1 MTSVNLIINPN
12 FSTDISSLSSSNRW
26 RPTSLGTG
34 NSATYVSG
42 SGWALLRV
50 EGLHEPSDVHY
61 DRDHFCSYD
70 YLVKNRATVEVDMVD
85 LQSASTLQIQYW
97 VECQT
102 PDGSGGYEL
111 GKIYFQVRAGGS
123 EGLSDPLVYEVFAN
137 DNQTSDTSWRTATIT
152 IPASLKALYPD
163 TLVIE
168 AWGGLKPLWG
178 YDASIPGPAGGQGW
192 ANIYINYVT
201 LMSEVSDPV
210 PSFTCA
216 VDALVPPITVNFTDK
231 TVWGSPYSTYLG
243 ATGTYLWNFGDGQTS
258 TVQNPTHVYT
268 IPGEYTVTL
277 TVTRYFTPNIVR
289 SYTYSTPIDATRTL
303 PVARFYAAHREVHT
317 GDSVTFTN
325 LSKGNPEPRSIW
337 TINGQTYYTKHPT
350 VTFTNEGIYNVKLE
364 LNTIKDYAREYRMS
378 GSMWYD
384 IYEPKYMTDNDPD
397 TWWEVTNNSM
407 AHHWVST
414 LDPFEPTLPAATH
427 YKIRCHPTDT
437 TLAPTQWLVYVIPY
451 DSEDPPV
458 LIDTITGQTWTA
470 GEEKTFTLPTHDAGQ
485 RYYFAQMRSS
495 VSSNALQIAGFS
507 IYRDSDEVITDS
519 VEKAGYITVMDTEYT
534 KASASNLYRI
544 YFDGV
549 LATLNGAGLPL
560 GARYSDLNITRTID
574 TGEGDSAEFSI
585 IIPTDTVAGKLT
597 VGTEVMILNETDII
611 FSGEMTEVSKELLT
625 PANIPIQK
633 YKYRIK
639 CRGDLHRLDSVV
651 TNKDNLGTTYGTPA
665 EIVKAI
671 LPEAWQGELLDMGES
686 SSFNIVTGSVG
697 ENLNNYVENIKYSI
711 RARRPRLVLKIIESY
726 QIPGHTYIKIAGNLY
741 DVISTGDVLI
751 SPINESVYTI
761 YDNLPYY
768 GTFTEIGLLGTHQF
782 SVGDILI
789 APLNPVIDFSPE
801 FGDVTGRANFIANQD
816 AFDVKTDDAQDIK
829 KTLFLIKGKDA
840 DGNLISATTPS
851 CLVRTGAL
859 PEYCTLTSV
868 RDEGII
874 CSEETVDP
882 LGVNCLYVKGHNFKL
897 SENPHPTVTGEWW
910 YLLRYPSISEFAFK
924 ITDVIQITEP
934 NGDEVS
940 KLILDRPYFGVKKG
954 WNVSS
959 KDKIYVD
966 NISLFESYPKIEGYT
981 ACLVGEEFVPVYG
994 IGADE
999 LGNYIIVSDVTHPM
1013 YPNTGR
1019 TRSHVFTDGMVKLN
1033 PGIPHGTGV
1042 LVRPITLNGTNI
1054 LDEDHPQEGSP
1065 IDLYGKRVE
1074 TLNISTNTTMQALE
1088 QYATACL
1095 VNGSTPYKT
1104 GEITVT
1110 PYQLR
1115 DMTSST
1121 FSRIEPGDMV
1131 SITHPDGTVDE
1142 VRVSKYSIDAMRM
1155 RVTLE
1160 YGEVRKDIMN
1170 AINKKVLANNSNV

>member
-1 MTSVNLIINPN
+1 
-12 FSTDISSLSSSNRW
+12 
-26 RPTSLGTG
+26 
-34 NSATYVSG
+34 
-42 SGWALLRV
+42 
-50 EGLHEPSDVHY
+50 
-61 DRDHFCSYD
+61 
-70 YLVKNRATVEVDMVD
+70 VKNRAVLEVSGLD
-85 LQSASTLQIQYW
+85 LRSASTLNIRYW
-97 VECQT
+97 VEYQT
-102 PDGSGGYEL
+102 PEGSGGYEL
-111 GKIYFQVRAGGS
+111 GKIYFQVRAGGV
-123 EGLSDPLVYEVFAN
+123 EGARDPLVHEVFSN
-137 DNQTSDTSWRTATIT
+137 DYHTSDDGWRDVTVT
-152 IPASLKALYPD
+152 IPQWLKSYPI
-163 TLVIE
+163 TSLVIE
-168 AWGGLKPLWG
+168 AWGGLKQEWG
-178 YDASIPGPAGGQGW
+178 STGGGDQGW
-192 ANIYINYVT
+192 ANIYID
-201 LMSEVSDPV
+201 SVSITSSIVDPV

-216 VDALVPPITVNFTDK
+216 ADSNVPPITVNFTDK
-231 TVWGSPYSTYLG
+231 TVWGSPNSTYLG
-243 ATGTYLWNFGDGQTS
+243 ARGTYLWNFGDGQTS
-258 TVQNPTHVYT
+258 TDQNPTHVYT

-289 SYTYSTPIDATRTL
+289 TYTYSTPIDATRTL
-303 PVARFYAAHREVHT
+303 PVARFYAARREIHT

-350 VTFTNEGIYNVKLE
+350 VTFANEGIYDVKLE
-364 LNTIKDYAREYRMS
+364 LNTINDYAREYRMS

-384 IYEPKYMTDNDPD
+384 THEPKYMTDNDPD

-407 AHHWVST
+407 AHHWVATTDS
-414 LDPFEPTLPAATH
+414 FEPTLPAATH

-451 DSEDPPV
+451 ITEDPPV
-458 LIDTITGQTWTA
+458 LIDTITGLTWTA
-470 GEEKTFTLPTHDAGQ
+470 GEEKTFTLPAHDAGQ

-507 IYRDSDEVITDS
+507 IYRDSDEVLTDS
-519 VEKAGYITVMDTEYT
+519 VEKAGYITVMDEGYT
-534 KASASNLYRI
+534 KTSASSLYRI

-549 LATLNGAGLPL
+549 LATLNGAGQPL
-560 GARYSDLNITRTID
+560 GARYLDLNITRTID

-611 FSGEMTEVSKELLT
+611 FSGEMTEVSKELLS
-625 PANIPIQK
+625 PPNVPIQK
-633 YKYRIK
+633 YKYLIK

-651 TNKDNLGTTYGTPA
+651 TNKDNIGTAYGTPA
-665 EIVKAI
+665 EVVKAI
-671 LPEAWQGELLDMGES
+671 LPEAWQGELLDMGEA

-711 RARRPRLVLKIIESY
+711 RARRPRLVLKAVEVY
-726 QIPGHTYIKIAGNLY
+726 QSAGHTYFSVVGNLE
-741 DVISTGDVLI
+741 DVIVAGDVLL
-751 SPINESVYTI
+751 SPITESIYTVYETLNYGI
-761 YDNLPYY
+761 Y
-768 GTFTEIGLLGTHQF
+768 TEIDLLGTYPF

-801 FGDVTGRANFIANQD
+801 FDDVTGRANFIANKD
-816 AFDVKTDDAQDIK
+816 AFDVKSDDAQDIK

-840 DGNLISATTPS
+840 DGNIISATTPS
-851 CLVRTGAL
+851 CLVKTGAL

-874 CSEETVDP
+874 CSEETVDS

-910 YLLRYPSISEFAFK
+910 SVLVYPYLREFPFK
-924 ITDVIQITEP
+924 ITDVIQTTES
-934 NGDEVS
+934 NGDKVS
-940 KLILDRPYFGVKKG
+940 KLILDRVCHAVKTG
-954 WNVSS
+954 WTVTS

-966 NISLFESYPKIEGYT
+966 NISQFESYPTIEGYT

-1019 TRSHVFTDGMVKLN
+1019 SRSHVFTDGKVKLN

-1042 LVRPITLNGTNI
+1042 LVRPVTLNGTNI
-1054 LDEDHPQEGSP
+1054 LDEDHPQDGSP

-1095 VNGSTPYKT
+1095 INGSTPYKT

-1121 FSRIEPGDMV
+1121 FSRIKPGDMV

-1142 VRVSKYSIDAMRM
+1142 VRVSNYSIDAMRM
-1155 RVTLE
+1155 RATLE
-1160 YGEVRKDIMN
+1160 YGEVRKDLMN